1 MPFLHMCSVME
12 QITKTVTCCC
22 CARPTL
28 ASICRVATTMG
39 DMGTDQ
45 VTMAQAMLGLVWAL
59 GGHTMAAGV
68 EQMAAK

>member
-1 MPFLHMCSVME
+1 
-12 QITKTVTCCC
+12 
-22 CARPTL
+22 
-28 ASICRVATTMG
+28 MG